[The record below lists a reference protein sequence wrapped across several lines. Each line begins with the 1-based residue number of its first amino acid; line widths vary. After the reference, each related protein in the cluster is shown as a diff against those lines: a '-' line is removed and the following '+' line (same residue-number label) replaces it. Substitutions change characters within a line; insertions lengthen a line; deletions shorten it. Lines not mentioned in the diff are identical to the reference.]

1 MKKLYACR
9 SFATM
14 TALATILMVSDGVAY
29 AQTGNGSAEDQAGI
43 ADIVVTAE
51 RRATNLQDTPVA
63 VTAFTGA
70 GLEQARVQNFGD
82 LVTKIPGFSINS
94 LSKARTN
101 PALRGGSST
110 LSAPG
115 ADNAVALFIDDI
127 YYGSSGDFELD
138 LFDLERVE
146 VLRGPQGTLFG
157 RNSTGG
163 SIAVI
168 TKEPSAER
176 EGSAEV
182 SVGNFDLVQSRG
194 YVTGSLNASDTLLGS
209 IAFTATNQ
217 RGTSYNRVV
226 DRRADST
233 NRGSIRGKLKWIA
246 SDNVSVLLSGDYNR
260 KSETNEARDFL
271 GAAPTASRLVALGY
285 TPDTNSR
292 IVDQFDVGEFDST
305 SWGLSA
311 KVEAN
316 FDSGTFYSISGYR
329 KLRQDQ
335 TPVDLLGLPVV
346 TVASG
351 ENRRFEQL
359 SQELRWMSPSGGRFN
374 YIAGL
379 FFLYQNDLRDYQ
391 YRTLIDP
398 STFGGAF
405 QALSFCPDLQGDE
418 LNFAV
423 PECVAARPELFDL
436 NRSNTLQ
443 RSKVYSYAAYLQ
455 GTYEIVD
462 NVKLTLG
469 GRFTHD
475 RKTADG
481 YTRGDVDFL
490 VNPTEVSGGFEGFAG
505 GYRLS
510 GLKKSWSAFTPKVTL
525 DWKPVEDMLLY
536 ATVSKGFRS
545 GAYQFEAEAATAA
558 IPVEPEY
565 VWNYEAG
572 FKSRFFDNRAQLNVA
587 VFQADYQNLQFT
599 YTDGATGNLIVSNAG
614 KARVRG
620 VEVEAMLIPVEGLTL
635 SANYSYQ
642 DGEVRG
648 FPVEVGIPDGQ
659 STGQTPPHSLNLGA
673 TFNHSFADGGELTLA
688 GDFQYKSKYQLELN
702 PDSAFT
708 SRVKG
713 LINGSISYK
722 VPNGRWNFS
731 LWGKNLTNEDIK
743 IYGQDFRFMIYT
755 FDQAYNPESP
765 NFSPGAASA
774 NMPRYAPPRTYGVTV
789 RYSF

>member
-1 MKKLYACR
+1 MKNSNKFYDFSSRL
-9 SFATM
+9 
-14 TALATILMVSDGVAY
+14 ALALCLLASGGTAY
-29 AQTGNGSAEDQAGI
+29 AQSDDAPTASQGGLSE
-43 ADIVVTAE
+43 IVVTAE
-51 RRATNLQDTPVA
+51 RRSTNLQDVPIA

-70 GLEQARVQNFGD
+70 ALEQARVQNFGD

-168 TKEPSAER
+168 TKEPSADQQ
-176 EGSAEV
+176 GSVEI
-182 SVGNFDLVQSRG
+182 SVGNYDLVQARG
-194 YVTGSLNASDTLLGS
+194 YVTGPLNESETLLGS
-209 IAFTATNQ
+209 IAFSATNQ
-217 RGTSYNRVV
+217 RGTSYNRFA
-226 DRRADST
+226 DRRADNT
-233 NRGSIRGKLKWIA
+233 NRGSVRAKLKWIA
-246 SDNVSVLLSGDYNR
+246 SDDVSVIFSGDYNR

-271 GAAPTASRLVALGY
+271 GAAPTADGLVALGF
-285 TPDTNSR
+285 TPDTKSR
-292 IVDQFDVGEFDST
+292 TVDQFEVGEFDST

-311 KVEAN
+311 KIEAN
-316 FDSGTFYSISGYR
+316 FDAGTLFSITGYR

-346 TVASG
+346 TIASG
-351 ENRRFEQL
+351 EQRRFEQF
-359 SQELRWMSPSGGRFN
+359 SQELRWVSPSDGRFN
-374 YIAGL
+374 YVAGL
-379 FFLYQNDLRDYQ
+379 FFLHQNDSRDYQ
-391 YRTLIDP
+391 YRTLVDP

-405 QALSFCPDLQGDE
+405 QAGSFCPDLQGDE

-423 PECVAARPELFDL
+423 PECVASRPELFDL
-436 NRSNTLQ
+436 NRSNTFQ
-443 RSKVYSYAAYLQ
+443 KSKVDSYAAYLQ
-455 GTYEIVD
+455 GTYELID

-469 GRFTHD
+469 GRITHD
-475 RKTADG
+475 RKTASG

-490 VNPTEVSGGFEGFAG
+490 VNPTEVPGGFEGFAG

-510 GLKKSWSAFTPKVTL
+510 GLKDSWTAFTPKATL
-525 DWKPVEDMLLY
+525 DWKVTDDVLLY
-536 ATVSKGFRS
+536 GTVSRGFRS

-558 IPVEPEY
+558 IPVAPEY

-587 VFQADYQNLQFT
+587 VFQADYEDLQFT
-599 YTDGATGNLIVSNAG
+599 FTDGGTGNLIVSNAG

-620 VEVEAMLIPVEGLTL
+620 VEVEAMLIPVDGLTL
-635 SANYSYQ
+635 SASYSHQ
-642 DGEVRG
+642 DGEVKG
-648 FPVEVGIPDGQ
+648 FPEEVGIPDGQ
-659 STGQTPPHSLNLGA
+659 PTGQTPPHSLNLGA
-673 TFNHSFADGGELTLA
+673 TFNHAFANGGELTLT

-702 PDSAFT
+702 PDPAFT
-708 SRVKG
+708 TRVKS
-713 LINGSISYK
+713 LVNASMSYK
-722 VPNGRWNFS
+722 TPNGKWDFT

-743 IYGQDFRFMIYT
+743 VYGQDFRFMIYT
-755 FDQAYNPESP
+755 FDEAYNPESP
-765 NFSPGAASA
+765 SFNPAAASA
-774 NMPRYAPPRTYGVTV
+774 SMPRYAPPRTYGATV
-789 RYSF
+789 RYNF